1 MSSRA
6 SPAMTDAA
14 ASPVPAP
21 SPAPAAPFVA
31 RVPTALFGAVLGIG
45 GLANGWRV
53 AARLWGVPS
62 LVGDALAVVAF
73 LVWASVATLVVLKW
87 TKARAAARGELGH
100 PVMGGFVALA
110 GVATMIAGIAVQP
123 IVAPLGAVLMIAGL
137 IFEGLFATWFVGRL
151 LQGGREIAGATPVLF
166 LPTVGGGF
174 VAGMALAA
182 LGLRDAS
189 AMAFGIGFVTWLVI
203 EGVIWQRLLHGPALP
218 VPLRASM
225 GIEMAPP
232 AVGLVAYLAANGGS
246 VDILALVLFGV
257 ALLWAAVAIRNFGWV
272 SEQPFC
278 APWWAWSF
286 GVSALPTGAM
296 RLAEAGA
303 PTAALL
309 APGLFLVAN
318 LIIGLFAGRSLAMI
332 LRGTY
337 VPPMPPAPP
346 PAA

>member
-1 MSSRA
+1 MTEAALA
-6 SPAMTDAA
+6 S
-14 ASPVPAP
+14 AP

-62 LVGDALAVVAF
+62 LVGDALAVLAF
-73 LVWASVATLVVLKW
+73 AVWATVATLVALKW
-87 TKARAAARGELGH
+87 VKARGAARGELGH
-100 PVMGGFVALA
+100 PVMGGFVALV
-110 GVATMIAGIAVQP
+110 GVATMVAGLAVQP
-123 IVAPLGAVLMIAGL
+123 IVPPLGAVVMVAG
-137 IFEGLFATWFVGRL
+137 IVFQGLFAAWFVGRL
-151 LQGGREIAGATPVLF
+151 LQGGRDVAGATPVLF

-174 VAGMALAA
+174 VAGTALAA

-218 VPLRASM
+218 VPLRSTM

-246 VDILALVLFGV
+246 VDILALMLFGV
-257 ALLWAAVAIRNFGWV
+257 ALLWAAIAVRNFGWV
-272 SEQPFC
+272 SEQPFG

-286 GVSALPTGAM
+286 GVASLPTGAM

-303 PTAALL
+303 PTASLL
-309 APGLFLVAN
+309 APGLFLVGN
-318 LIIGLFAGRSLAMI
+318 LIIGLFAGRSLAMV

-346 PAA
+346 PQAA